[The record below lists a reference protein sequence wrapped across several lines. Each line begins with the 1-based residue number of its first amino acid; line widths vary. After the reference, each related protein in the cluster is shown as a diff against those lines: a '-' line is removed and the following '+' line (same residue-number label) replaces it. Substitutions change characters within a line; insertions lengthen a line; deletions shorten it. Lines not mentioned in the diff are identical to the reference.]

1 MSQTNFDEFIEDIE
15 IPKLDNEEKNE
26 LEGLFTLEE
35 CKKVLET
42 FEDNKSLAKMDL
54 QLSSINTSSI

>member
-1 MSQTNFDEFIEDIE
+1 MSFDEFIEDIE
-15 IPKLDNEEKNE
+15 ITKLDSEEKNE

-42 FEDNKSLAKMDL
+42 LKTINLQAKMDL
-54 QLSSINTSSI
+54 PLSSINISSTF